1 MAVSV
6 NLTRTVTV
14 QLAGAGAVPVELV
27 RTVTVAVELVRTV
40 TEAVSG
46 GDIEQQLIRG
56 LPTAA
61 ARMVRLRDRGM
72 LRRLRRLFASPDGAE
87 TGQLG
92 LQTVCV
98 GRLEPEQ
105 TGRRK
110 VRVVG

>member
-6 NLTRTVTV
+6 NLARAVTV

-40 TEAVSG
+40 TVAVSG
-46 GDIEQQLIRG
+46 GNIEQQLIRG

-72 LRRLRRLFASPDGAE
+72 LRRLHRLASPDGAE

-105 TGRRK
+105 TGRREI
-110 VRVVG
+110 RVMGK